1 MPPTIISRKSSNR
14 ILRDSSPNQAEP
26 PRGHKPRLGISQCL
40 LGEPVRYDGGHKLD
54 PFLTNVLTPF
64 VEWIPVCPEVEAG
77 LGTPREAM
85 CLMGNS
91 DSPRLVTI
99 HTKVDHT
106 RLLQQYSR
114 RRIRKLLASDLDG
127 YIFKNNSPTC
137 GIHRINVY
145 NEKGQAARQGTGL
158 FSYRVQQ
165 ALPLLPI
172 EEEGRLTNDTIR
184 ENFFERIFCYQ
195 RWKTLLQHKPISR
208 RAIVD
213 FHIRHNCVLLA
224 HSPSHYQ
231 RLGQLVAKAR
241 EYTPRDLTA
250 RYGPLFMDTLKVKPT
265 VNNQVKVLNH
275 FVGFLKKHLQQTE
288 REELQQ
294 HIKDYHHNL
303 IPLAVPLTLIKHYV
317 RLLPM
322 PHLIDQVYLNPHPQE
337 LILRNHI

>member
-127 YIFKNNSPTC
+127 YIFKNNSPTL
-137 GIHRINVY
+137 VWM
-145 NEKGQAARQGTGL
+145 GT
-158 FSYRVQQ
+158 
-165 ALPLLPI
+165 
-172 EEEGRLTNDTIR
+172 N
-184 ENFFERIFCYQ
+184 
-195 RWKTLLQHKPISR
+195 
-208 RAIVD
+208 
-213 FHIRHNCVLLA
+213 
-224 HSPSHYQ
+224 
-231 RLGQLVAKAR
+231 
-241 EYTPRDLTA
+241 RDLGLVSA
-250 RYGPLFMDTLKVKPT
+250 CWVSRSAMMEDTNWTPFSRT
-265 VNNQVKVLNH
+265 C
-275 FVGFLKKHLQQTE
+275 
-288 REELQQ
+288 
-294 HIKDYHHNL
+294 
-303 IPLAVPLTLIKHYV
+303 
-317 RLLPM
+317 
-322 PHLIDQVYLNPHPQE
+322 
-337 LILRNHI
+337 